1 MKVIVCLRP
10 VPDPASRLFVNEDR
24 TWIKDAE
31 LSFVTNEADT
41 HACEAALEL
50 CERVSASRSEAGEV
64 VVLSIGRDRAAR
76 VLREGLAMGA
86 ARAIHLADDGFEGG
100 DEYVRARM
108 IARAVEKDGGADVLL
123 TGVQSDDL
131 GGGVTGVMAAEL
143 LGWAH
148 ASVVVGVDAVEAG
161 LRVRRELEGGLIET
175 LELATPCVLTIQLG
189 INQPRYATL
198 RGIMAAKKK
207 EMKTWSRGDLGMA
220 AGDVGSEGALCQV
233 TEVRVPERDHRVQM
247 LSGSPAE
254 AAARLVEKLR
264 LEAKVI

>member
-1 MKVIVCLRP
+1 MKVIACLRP
-10 VPDPASRLFVNEDR
+10 VPDPASRLFVNDDR

-31 LSFVTNEADT
+31 LGFVTNEADT
-41 HACEAALEL
+41 HAMEAALEL
-50 CERVSASRSEAGEV
+50 CEGGAASGSDPGEA

-86 ARAIHLADDGFEGG
+86 ARAIHVADDDVESG

-131 GGGVTGVMAAEL
+131 GGGVTGIMAAEL

-148 ASVVVGVDAVEAG
+148 ASVVVGIAATEAG
-161 LRVRRELEGGLIET
+161 LRVRRELEGGMIET
-175 LELATPCVLTIQLG
+175 RELATPCVLTIQLG

-207 EMKTWSRGDLGMA
+207 EMKVWNPDDLGMA
-220 AGDVGSEGALCQV
+220 SGDVGSEGALCRV
-233 TEVRVPERDHRVQM
+233 MEVRAPERDHRVQM